1 VLTFLVQ
8 AGGSLALVLSV
19 AGLAPA
25 ASLLVAGCVLFGVGV
40 GNMLFLPP
48 VAAQAEW
55 PPEQVPAVV
64 AAMLAAMLLAG
75 AFAPGGFG
83 LLRDGLGDWAAAGA
97 ALALQLTAALLVRA
111 PPWRGT

>member
-1 VLTFLVQ
+1 MLPTPMPN
-8 AGGSLALVLSV
+8 STH
-19 AGLAPA
+19 PA
-25 ASLLVAGCVLFGVGV
+25 APVLLAGCVLFGIGV

-64 AAMLAAMLLAG
+64 AAMLAAMLLGG
-75 AFAPGGFG
+75 AFAPGALG

-97 ALALQLTAALLVRA
+97 ALVLQLIAALLVRGA
-111 PPWRGT
+111 ASAKPAT